1 MSKTITANVP
11 ARKITWGGKT
21 QTYAAYSRTF
31 TQDDQGRW
39 SEREIG
45 AMTEA
50 EVIDICIKATNWAEI
65 KAAHFPMHGF
75 HA

>member
-1 MSKTITANVP
+1 
-11 ARKITWGGKT
+11 
-21 QTYAAYSRTF
+21 
-31 TQDDQGRW
+31 
-39 SEREIG
+39 
-45 AMTEA
+45 MTEA